1 MHAQFRRAKEKMDL
15 PDSQL
20 LMDISLACSGEY
32 CDKAL
37 LRRLSEKLQ
46 LRTINDLTKEAAAL
60 NEMVIS
66 CGGDPDDCLEEMS
79 TLLKK
84 LKESGII
91 ESPVLDN
98 HENKRSLM
106 KHRSPVIPDDFRC
119 PISLE
124 LMKDPVIV
132 STGQVIHH
140 TNLKFIILDLFNTD
154 NYSPLFGRHT
164 RDVAFRNG

>member
-1 MHAQFRRAKEKMDL
+1 MDL

-20 LMDISLACSGEY
+20 LMDISLACSGEF
-32 CDKAL
+32 CDRAV

-46 LRTINDLTKEAAAL
+46 LKTINDLIKEAAAL

-66 CGGDPDDCLEEMS
+66 CGGVPDNCLEEMS

-84 LKESGII
+84 LKDSGII
-91 ESPVLDN
+91 ENPVLDN
-98 HENKRSLM
+98 LENKRSLI
-106 KHRSPVIPDDFRC
+106 KHRSPVIPDEFRC

-140 TNLKFIILDLFNTD
+140 TNLKFIILGLLNTD
-154 NYSPLFGRHT
+154 NTSPSFGRRM